1 MFDKLIIFFISYK
14 FLYIFFSIETY
25 VARNRR
31 SPDASTTSFSSQAID
46 AVLAEKRI
54 INEMGPKACVLEE
67 PCRLHATNQR
77 KYREQPDWSDILR

>member
-1 MFDKLIIFFISYK
+1 MLFPVFVSLFT
-14 FLYIFFSIETY
+14 ETY

-31 SPDASTTSFSSQAID
+31 SPDASTASFSTQAID
-46 AVLAEKRI
+46 AALAEKRI
-54 INEMGPKACVLEE
+54 ITEMGEKACVLEE